1 VADVVFTWTCAT
13 TGVLPL
19 RETED
24 GTVHEGR
31 LCGLESDVVT
41 EQERFTWP
49 VRPPEGKIEI
59 FEMFPVASP
68 AETVSG
74 PLFITAS
81 PGAAAL
87 TIVTSTVFGMLTPSV
102 VLSVPLMFIV

>member
-1 VADVVFTWTCAT
+1 MADVVFTWTCAT

-41 EQERFTWP
+41 AQVKFTAP
-49 VRPPEGKIEI
+49 VNPFEGVRLIVEVLAL
-59 FEMFPVASP
+59 VAP
-68 AETVSG
+68 A
-74 PLFITAS
+74 
-81 PGAAAL
+81 
-87 TIVTSTVFGMLTPSV
+87 VT
-102 VLSVPLMFIV
+102 